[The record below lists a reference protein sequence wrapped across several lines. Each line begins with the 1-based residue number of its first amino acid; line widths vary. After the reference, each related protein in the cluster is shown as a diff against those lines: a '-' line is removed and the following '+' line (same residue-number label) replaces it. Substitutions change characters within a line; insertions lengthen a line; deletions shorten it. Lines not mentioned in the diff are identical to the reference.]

1 MPARAV
7 TSARKRATHTPVL
20 VKIMRRLAAFLA
32 LIIITLTGLLWA
44 AWGFGALAYRLP
56 LSSPMPQL
64 AGGLFALIVLAAI
77 GGLWR
82 RTWRLAALAV
92 FSSLALLIWWGT
104 IHPSHDR
111 DWLPEL
117 ARLPQVEM
125 AGEIMTVSNL
135 RNFRWHSETRFD
147 ERWETRAFDLAKLDA
162 ADIALSYWSGEDIAH
177 LIVSFQ
183 FSDRPPLA
191 LSVEVRREKGEEW
204 SSIAGFFKST
214 ELAYVA
220 ADERDVIGLRTHAR
234 GEDVRLYRLRAT
246 KAQARDILMAYVA
259 DINDLAKTP
268 RWYDTLTV
276 NCTTLVFRL
285 VRASGANWGFAIPLD
300 YRLLLTGRLP
310 GYLQSLGAL
319 RADVPLPELAR
330 RSSITDSA
338 RTISLDDP
346 AFSVKIRETLPDR
359 MQAGR

>member
-1 MPARAV
+1 
-7 TSARKRATHTPVL
+7 
-20 VKIMRRLAAFLA
+20 MRRLAAFLV
-32 LIIITLTGLLWA
+32 LLLTSLAGLLWA

-56 LSSPMPQL
+56 FSAPLPQL

-82 RTWRLAALAV
+82 KTWRPAK
-92 FSSLALLIWWGT
+92 LALLASLGLMIWWGT
-104 IHPSHDR
+104 IHPRHDR
-111 DWLPEL
+111 DWIPEL
-117 ARLPQVEM
+117 TRLAQIEM

-135 RNFRWHSETRFD
+135 RSFRWRSETDFD
-147 ERWETRAFDLAKLDA
+147 EIWETRAFDLTKLDA
-162 ADIALSYWSGEDIAH
+162 ADIALSHWSGEDIAH
-177 LIVSFQ
+177 LIVSFV
-183 FSDRPPLA
+183 FTEGPPLA
-191 LSVEVRREKGEEW
+191 LSVEVRREKGEVW

-234 GEDVRLYRLRAT
+234 GEDVRLYQLRAT
-246 KAQARDILMAYVA
+246 KAQTRDVLMAYVM
-259 DINDLAKTP
+259 DINNLTKTP

-285 VRASGANWGFAIPLD
+285 VRASATGWGFNIPLD

-310 GYLQSLGAL
+310 EYLQSLGAL
-319 RADVPLPELAR
+319 RADMLPPEFAR
-330 RSSITDSA
+330 LSRISETA
-338 RTISLDDP
+338 KTISLDDP
-346 AFSVKIRETLPDR
+346 AFSAKIRERLPDR